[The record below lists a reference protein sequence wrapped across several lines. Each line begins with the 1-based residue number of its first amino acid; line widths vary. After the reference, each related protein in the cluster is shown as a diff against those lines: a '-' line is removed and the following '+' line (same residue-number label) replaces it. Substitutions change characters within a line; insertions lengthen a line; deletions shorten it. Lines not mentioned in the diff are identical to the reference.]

1 MNNNLNILINKLK
14 KVDEL
19 FQPITKQDKDYYSP
33 EDHIREFLEIC
44 QTQLGNDCN
53 GLILINPVYNL
64 FKDWSKWE
72 LVGFKDISFLAYTSI
87 DGYQK
92 KYTNQRIISKKGTS
106 TKILNYI
113 NGLRNRKG
121 NKIVIISL
129 NENEN
134 ESNPV
139 ITACNEYE
147 SNKWHFKISKNEF
160 DKRKSLFKCE
170 DIPPCSQTGII
181 SPFIHIQQEED
192 FFISKLAEWNRI
204 RDPLNTVYD
213 IGHEYGIADSIFN
226 NSIYIDEKHDI
237 YFILSAPVYSKDLN
251 SDLGLGGVFIILNK
265 AIISNIGNDALLDII
280 GTLTDKL
287 SIRIIHHYEN
297 QEKLKNAIRSSVG
310 SIMARNMSHNIG
322 SHVMPRT
329 TIELVYNRIKKLYN
343 NSSFKYENLPI
354 KEQLSPI
361 NRLKQRLDNYS
372 QEKSEF
378 LAELTT
384 EPLTSSK
391 TLFFY
396 KEVILPFIENPL
408 LMDNIA
414 ANEDVKYNSFS
425 INQLIIRVYIDGKEI
440 RAKYQEGNTIY
451 WYPDIPNDVETSM
464 DNISGIPYVL
474 SHIRSSSEIVPIA
487 ASTTGSDDIEI
498 DLPGPHGE
506 HALYGFLE
514 NLIRNSAKHNKAQI
528 NSAKE
533 KKLEIT
539 LCLSR
544 SLSNDNHYELCIWD
558 NFTKSD
564 VMAQLLELRDDSII
578 DNNGNISR
586 RAWGVIEMKIC
597 SLLLQGV
604 NDFTLLGNK
613 SNTNT
618 NEGILGI
625 GSVSDCDINKNCIKY
640 KICKDKDSLFYRLYL
655 MKSRKVCGVIL
666 KNQDSIESKKINSNA
681 GIYYYETI
689 KDLLDVLSNTNHT
702 KTLAAFKFAILD
714 YNMIVEAINK
724 NVLEVSE
731 SNSLYGS
738 ISIERFL
745 KMLPFRVII
754 IKTTLDCNN
763 KCDEID
769 ALNKKQLIIVEESNL
784 PETPE
789 ELLAWAWKKWVTDYF
804 IYKTIEMDIYFEQE
818 EDIEPTKQWIENT
831 TELNKDNLDGKSLI
845 VSVFSKNSVKNS
857 SANTNDYLNIYYD
870 RHGRLF
876 KLLNKKS
883 SAYPQE
889 KYIYNLFDKKSS
901 DFSLI
906 FSPDFKCKS
915 KKYWTFPWE
924 LAEASLLKILI
935 IDERIAERSG
945 DIMDI
950 DYQNVHLQSRHQ
962 VAAAANIY
970 ICTHYINK
978 SEDKPLHN
986 SIEKISIL
994 FDRKSGKIK
1003 MKNYSD
1009 NSDINVIPHMIII
1022 HQGILEQWEEEDS
1035 EFKSHEFINNIRKI
1049 IPFIIVESGRG
1060 IPPKLL
1066 KDVKFLPYSLL
1077 QEYIM
1082 GARVSKLPLAKI
1094 CLALTRQN

>member
-1 MNNNLNILINKLK
+1 MLKDSNGFSIKIIEPEEEHIEQLK
-14 KVDEL
+14 KNEH
-19 FQPITKQDKDYYSP
+19 P
-33 EDHIREFLEIC
+33 
-44 QTQLGNDCN
+44 
-53 GLILINPVYNL
+53 LI
-64 FKDWSKWE
+64 K
-72 LVGFKDISFLAYTSI
+72 
-87 DGYQK
+87 
-92 KYTNQRIISKKGTS
+92 ISKKI
-106 TKILNYI
+106 KN
-113 NGLRNRKG
+113 NKENK
-121 NKIVIISL
+121 NKIGYGQLKMPILHHSVYL
-129 NENEN
+129 DENHYLYYFL
-134 ESNPV
+134 S
-139 ITACNEYE
+139 
-147 SNKWHFKISKNEF
+147 
-160 DKRKSLFKCE
+160 
-170 DIPPCSQTGII
+170 
-181 SPFIHIQQEED
+181 
-192 FFISKLAEWNRI
+192 
-204 RDPLNTVYD
+204 NTVYD
-213 IGHEYGIADSIFN
+213 NDTKSGKA
-226 NSIYIDEKHDI
+226 
-237 YFILSAPVYSKDLN
+237 
-251 SDLGLGGVFIILNK
+251 LGGIY
-265 AIISNIGNDALLDII
+265 LLVENTKIQVPIEKDDVNCQEFFDIWEK
-280 GTLTDKL
+280 LTDKL
-287 SIRIIHHYEN
+287 STRIIHHYEN

-440 RAKYQEGNTIY
+440 RAKYQEGDAIY
-451 WYPDIPNDVETSM
+451 WYPDIPNDVEPLIN
-464 DNISGIPYVL
+464 NISGIPYVL
-474 SHIRSSSEIVPIA
+474 SHISNGKIVPIA

-514 NLIRNSAKHNKAQI
+514 NFIRNSAKHNKAQI

-564 VMAQLLELRDDSII
+564 VMDQLVELRDDSII

-586 RAWGVIEMKIC
+586 RAWGVMEMKIC

-613 SNTNT
+613 SDTNT

-625 GSVSDCDINKNCIKY
+625 GSVSDCDINKNCIIY
-640 KICKDKDSLFYRLYL
+640 KICKDKNYLFYRLYL

-666 KNQDSIESKKINSNA
+666 RNQESIESRKMNRNA

-689 KDLLDVLSNTNHT
+689 KDLIDVLSNTNHT

-714 YNMIVEAINK
+714 YNLIVEAINK
-724 NVLEVSE
+724 NVLVVSE
-731 SNSLYGS
+731 SNNTDES

-763 KCDEID
+763 KCDELD

-789 ELLAWAWKKWVTDYF
+789 ELLAWAWKRWVTDYF

-818 EDIEPTKQWIENT
+818 DDIEPTRQWIENT
-831 TELNKDNLDGKSLI
+831 TELNKDNLDGNSLI
-845 VSVFSKNSVKNS
+845 VLVFSKNSVIKP

-915 KKYWTFPWE
+915 RKYWTFPWE

-950 DYQNVHLQSRHQ
+950 DYQNVHLLSRHQ

-978 SEDKPLHN
+978 SEAKPLHN
-986 SIEKISIL
+986 SIEKTSIS
-994 FDRKSGKIK
+994 FDQKSGEIK
-1003 MKNYSD
+1003 MKNYCD
-1009 NSDINVIPHMIII
+1009 NSDVNVIAHMIII

-1035 EFKSHEFINNIRKI
+1035 GFKSHEFINNIRKI
-1049 IPFIIVESGRG
+1049 IPFIIVDSGRG